1 MCGIVGFLDPAV
13 NSESTQVIQSMM
25 DSIKH
30 RGPDDQ
36 NHYVKPEHGLA
47 FGHVRLS
54 IIDIS
59 NGTQPMFS
67 PDGRYVMIYNGEVY
81 NYKELQIKHQLN
93 CKTTSDTEVIFEG
106 LKKVGAP
113 FIEELNGMFC
123 LAFFNKQTNETL
135 IARDRIG
142 IKPLYIFQN
151 DDTIAFSSE
160 LKALKE
166 IKNEL
171 GGFTINQDAINSFLH
186 LGYIPKPLTIYNE
199 VSKFPPG
206 HIGIIK
212 NNTISSSCYW
222 DTHSKISKEILR
234 DEVEAKN
241 KLKSLLSS
249 SIEYRLR
256 CDVPFGTFLSGGVDS
271 SLISAIAQDISE
283 QKINT
288 FTIGFDNPKF
298 NETEFAQQVSDHI
311 GSNHHEFLVSENDA
325 KDLVEDII
333 NYYDEP
339 FGDSSSIPTMMVS
352 KLARKHVKMTLSGDG
367 GDELFHGYGF
377 YNWANRLNKP
387 AIKTGR
393 KLIGVGLSLGDNKMK
408 RASNM
413 FNYPK
418 HQLKSHIFSQEQYYF
433 TQKEINDLMVKP
445 SEYPSFMDKE
455 TDVDRKLSPK
465 EKQSIFDLNYYLR
478 DDLLTKVDIASMK
491 YSLETRVPILD
502 HRIIEFALN
511 LDENLKIKDG
521 NQKYLLKQIL
531 YDYVPEKIFDRP
543 KRGFSIPLQKWLQED
558 LNYLITENLSK
569 ASIESA
575 GIVKFEYVQ
584 QLLKRFNNGEDY
596 LFTRI
601 WAVIVLH
608 FWFKVNN

>member
-1 MCGIVGFLDPAV
+1 MCGINGIISKEVRPYSDLISKM
-13 NSESTQVIQSMM
+13 NTKIN
-25 DSIKH
+25 H
-30 RGPDDQ
+30 RGPNASGTYTE
-36 NHYVKPEHGLA
+36 NHTHL
-47 FGHVRLS
+47 GHVRLS
-54 IIDIS
+54 IIDLS
-59 NGTQPMFS
+59 EHANQPFTDDNYS
-67 PDGRYVMIYNGEVY
+67 LVYNGEVY
-81 NYKELQIKHQLN
+81 NYEELQTKYQLE

-106 LKKVGAP
+106 LKKIGSS

-123 LAFFNKQTNETL
+123 LAFFNKQTNETI
-135 IARDRIG
+135 IARDRMG
-142 IKPLYIFQN
+142 IKPLYLFQN
-151 DDTIAFSSE
+151 DNTIAFSSE

-166 IKNEL
+166 IQNEL
-171 GGFTINQDAINSFLH
+171 GGFSMNQDAINSFLH

-212 NNTISSSCYW
+212 NNTISISSYW
-222 DTHSKISKEILR
+222 DTYSKIQSEVIT
-234 DEVEAKN
+234 DEVEAK
-241 KLKSLLSS
+241 KELKSLLSS
-249 SIEYRLR
+249 SIEYRLK

-271 SLISAIAQDISE
+271 SLISAIAQDVSE

-311 GSNHHEFLVSENDA
+311 GTNHHEFMVSENDA

-352 KLARKHVKMTLSGDG
+352 KLARQHVTMTLSGDG

-377 YNWANRLNKP
+377 YNWANRLSKP
-387 AIKTGR
+387 AIKAGR
-393 KLIGVGLSLGDNKMK
+393 KLIGAGLSLGDNRMK

-413 FNYPK
+413 FSYPK

-433 TQKEINDLMVKP
+433 TQKEIDELMVNP
-445 SEYPSFMDKE
+445 SKYPSFMDQE
-455 TDVDRKLSPK
+455 VAVDRKLSPK
-465 EKQSIFDLNYYLR
+465 EEQSIFDLNYYLR

-502 HRIIEFALN
+502 HRIVEFALN

-521 NQKYLLKQIL
+521 NQKYLLKQVL

-569 ASIESA
+569 ASVESA
-575 GIVKFEYVQ
+575 GIVKFEYVER
-584 QLLKRFNNGEDY
+584 LLKRFNNGEDY

>member
-1 MCGIVGFLDPAV
+1 MCGINGII
-13 NSESTQVIQSMM
+13 SKESRSYNDLI
-25 DSIKH
+25 SIMNTKINH
-30 RGPDDQ
+30 RGPDASG
-36 NHYVKPEHGLA
+36 NYIYNNTAL
-47 FGHVRLS
+47 GHVRLS
-54 IIDIS
+54 IIDLSEHS
-59 NGTQPMFS
+59 NQPFTDDNYS
-67 PDGRYVMIYNGEVY
+67 LVYNGEVY
-81 NYKELQIKHQLN
+81 NYEELKVKYQLN
-93 CKTTSDTEVIFEG
+93 CKTSSDTEVIFEG
-106 LKKVGAP
+106 LKKIGAP
-113 FIEELNGMFC
+113 FIEELNGMFV

-135 IARDRIG
+135 IARDRMG
-142 IKPLYIFQN
+142 IKPLYVFEN
-151 DDTIAFSSE
+151 EHTIAFSSE

-166 IKNEL
+166 IQKEL
-171 GGFTINQDAINSFLH
+171 GGLTINQKAINSFLH

-206 HIGIIK
+206 HIGVVK
-212 NNTISSSCYW
+212 GNKLTLSCYW
-222 DTHSKISKEILR
+222 STYSKIDKEILS
-234 DEVEAKN
+234 DEVAAKQ

-249 SIEYRLR
+249 SIEYRLK
-256 CDVPFGTFLSGGVDS
+256 CDVQFGTFLSGGIDS
-271 SLISAIAQDISE
+271 SIISAIAQDVSP

-298 NETEFAQQVSDHI
+298 NETEFAKQVSDHI
-311 GSNHHEFLVSENDA
+311 GSNHHEFMVSENDA

-339 FGDSSSIPTMMVS
+339 FGDSSAIPTMMVS
-352 KLARKHVKMTLSGDG
+352 KLARKHVTMTLSGDG

-387 AIKTGR
+387 TIKMGR
-393 KLIGVGLSLGDNKMK
+393 KLIGAALSLGNNRMK
-408 RASNM
+408 RAANM
-413 FNYPK
+413 FSYPK
-418 HQLKSHIFSQEQYYF
+418 NQLKSHIFSQEQYYF
-433 TQKEINDLMVKP
+433 TQREIKDLMVEP
-445 SEYPSFMDKE
+445 ADYPGFMDKQ
-455 TDVDRKLSPK
+455 VNVNRKLSPK
-465 EKQSIFDLNYYLR
+465 EEQSIFDLNYYLR

-502 HRIIEFALN
+502 HRIVEFALN
-511 LDENLKIKDG
+511 LDENLKIKNGD
-521 NQKYLLKQIL
+521 QKYLLKQVL

-575 GIVKFEYVQ
+575 GIVKFEYVER
-584 QLLKRFNNGEDY
+584 LLKRFNSGEDY

>member
-1 MCGIVGFLDPAV
+1 MCGINGIISKEARPYSDLITKM
-13 NSESTQVIQSMM
+13 NTKIN
-25 DSIKH
+25 H
-30 RGPDDQ
+30 RGPNASGQ
-36 NHYVKPEHGLA
+36 FISNHTAL
-47 FGHVRLS
+47 GHVRLS
-54 IIDIS
+54 IIDLS
-59 NGTQPMFS
+59 EHANQPFK
-67 PDGRYVMIYNGEVY
+67 DDHYTLVYNGEVY
-81 NYKELQIKHQLN
+81 NFEELKVKYKLN
-93 CKTTSDTEVIFEG
+93 CKTSSDTEVIFEG
-106 LKKVGAP
+106 LKKLGAK
-113 FIEELNGMFC
+113 FIEELNGMFS
-123 LAFFNKQTNETL
+123 LAFHNQETKETI
-135 IARDRIG
+135 IARDRMG
-142 IKPLYIFQN
+142 IKPLYLFEN
-151 DDTIAFSSE
+151 DHTIAFSSE

-166 IKNEL
+166 IQKEL
-171 GGFTINQDAINSFLH
+171 GGFSLNQESINSFLH

-199 VSKFPPG
+199 ISKFPPG
-206 HIGIIK
+206 YIGVIK
-212 NNTISSSCYW
+212 DNKISTYKYWNTF
-222 DTHSKISKEILR
+222 SKITSTVLS
-234 DEVEAKN
+234 DEKEAK
-241 KLKSLLSS
+241 KELKSLLSS
-249 SIEYRLR
+249 SIEYRLK

-271 SLISAIAQDISE
+271 SIVTAIAQDVSP

-298 NETEFAQQVSDHI
+298 NETEFAKQVSDHV
-311 GSNHHEFLVSENDA
+311 GTNHHEFMVSENDA

-352 KLARKHVKMTLSGDG
+352 QLAKKHVTMTLSGDG

-377 YNWANRLNKP
+377 YNWADRLNKP
-387 AIKTGR
+387 AIKMGR
-393 KLIGVGLSLGDNKMK
+393 KLISAGLSLGNNRMK

-413 FNYPK
+413 FSYPK

-433 TQKEINDLMVKP
+433 TQKEIKDLMVQP
-445 SEYPSFMDKE
+445 NSYPSFMDE
-455 TDVDRKLSPK
+455 EIPVNRKLSAK
-465 EKQSIFDLNYYLR
+465 EEQSIFDLNYYLR

-502 HRIIEFALN
+502 HRIVEFALN
-511 LDENLKIKDG
+511 LDENLKIKGG
-521 NQKYLLKQIL
+521 NQKYLLKQVL

-569 ASIESA
+569 SSIESA
-575 GIVKFEYVQ
+575 GIIKFEYVER
-584 QLLKRFNNGEDY
+584 LLKRFNNGEDY

>member
-1 MCGIVGFLDPAV
+1 MCGINGIVSKEPRPYSDL
-13 NSESTQVIQSMM
+13 I
-25 DSIKH
+25 SIMNTKINH
-30 RGPDDQ
+30 RGPDASGIYIQ
-36 NHYVKPEHGLA
+36 NHTSL
-47 FGHVRLS
+47 GHVRLS
-54 IIDIS
+54 IIDLSEHS
-59 NGTQPMFS
+59 NQPFNDNNYS
-67 PDGRYVMIYNGEVY
+67 LIYNGEVY

-352 KLARKHVKMTLSGDG
+352 KLARKHVTMTLSGDG

-393 KLIGVGLSLGDNKMK
+393 KLIGVGLSLGDNRMK

>member
-1 MCGIVGFLDPAV
+1 MCGINGIISKEARPYIELIAKM
-13 NSESTQVIQSMM
+13 NTKIN
-25 DSIKH
+25 H
-30 RGPDDQ
+30 RGPNASGDFISH
-36 NHYVKPEHGLA
+36 NIAL
-47 FGHVRLS
+47 GHVRLS
-54 IIDIS
+54 IIDLS
-59 NGTQPMFS
+59 EHANQPFK
-67 PDGRYVMIYNGEVY
+67 DENFTLVYNGEVY
-81 NYKELQIKHQLN
+81 NFEELKLKHQLN
-93 CKTTSDTEVIFEG
+93 CKTSSDTEVIFEG
-106 LKKVGAP
+106 LKKLGAK
-113 FIEELNGMFC
+113 FIEELNGMFS
-123 LAFFNKQTNETL
+123 LAFYNHATNETI
-135 IARDRIG
+135 IARDRMG
-142 IKPLYIFQN
+142 IKPLYLFEN
-151 DDTIAFSSE
+151 EHTISFSSE

-166 IKNEL
+166 IQKEL
-171 GGFTINQDAINSFLH
+171 GGFTLNQESINSFLH

-212 NNTISSSCYW
+212 DNKITSYSYW
-222 DTHSKISKEILR
+222 DTFSKITPEVLS
-234 DEVEAKN
+234 DEKEAK
-241 KLKSLLSS
+241 KELKSLLSS
-249 SIEYRLR
+249 SIEYRLK

-271 SLISAIAQDISE
+271 SLITSIAQDVSP

-298 NETEFAQQVSDHI
+298 NETEFAKQVSDHI
-311 GSNHHEFLVSENDA
+311 GTNHHEFMVSENDA

-352 KLARKHVKMTLSGDG
+352 QLAKKHVTMTLSGDG

-387 AIKTGR
+387 AIKMGR
-393 KLIGVGLSLGDNKMK
+393 KIIGAGLSFGDNRMK
-408 RASNM
+408 RAANM

-418 HQLKSHIFSQEQYYF
+418 DQLKSHIFSQEQYYF
-433 TQKEINDLMVKP
+433 TQKEIKDLMVQP
-445 SEYPSFMDKE
+445 NSYPSFMDEEKAVSRQLSAKE
-455 TDVDRKLSPK
+455 
-465 EKQSIFDLNYYLR
+465 EQSVFDLNYYLR

-502 HRIIEFALN
+502 HRIVEFALN
-511 LDENLKIKDG
+511 LDENLKIKNG
-521 NQKYLLKQIL
+521 SQKYLLKKVL

-569 ASIESA
+569 TSIESA
-575 GIVKFEYVQ
+575 GIVKFEYVER
-584 QLLKRFNNGEDY
+584 LLKRFNNGEDY